1 MSIWLSKEQAENR
14 RELRRAHIRKTARI
28 ENCGQGI
35 MSSEPKLTEVTNR
48 AEFFIRRFLERVG
61 GVIDF
66 ALRRTP
72 MPRTDMASLI
82 PHLEQAVD
90 ENLQHEGQKV
100 IAPNRIELR
109 YDYETYTR
117 MGAAR
122 REFLERELTTNIYEY
137 IYNRRYDTSGTVQ
150 VKIAYDAFTRGL
162 EVRAEFGEA
171 KPAVLDSPQFNR
183 EPAAENVAEKSC
195 EVTLRNLSNKWQA
208 RATVKNT
215 SDPVGIGRNTANA
228 VQIKDLSV
236 SNFHAA
242 FVLRNDGTL
251 ELADRNSAN
260 GTFINGVQLDAAGR
274 RIVRHGDRLQ
284 FGDVELLLEVKMTER

>member
-1 MSIWLSKEQAENR
+1 
-14 RELRRAHIRKTARI
+14 
-28 ENCGQGI
+28 
-35 MSSEPKLTEVTNR
+35 MSSDPKITPVTNR
-48 AEFFIRRFLERVG
+48 AEFFLRRFFERVG

-72 MPRTDMASLI
+72 VPRTDLAALI
-82 PHLEQAVD
+82 PNLELAVD
-90 ENLQHEGQKV
+90 ENLRREGQK
-100 IAPNRIELR
+100 ITAPNLITLR

-117 MGAAR
+117 MGAPR

-137 IYNRRYDTSGTVQ
+137 IYNRRYDTTGTVQ

-171 KPAVLDSPQFNR
+171 KAAVLDSPQFNR
-183 EPAAENVAEKSC
+183 ELPAAENVSEKSC
-195 EVTLRNLSNKWQA
+195 GVLLRGLSDKWQA
-208 RATVKNT
+208 QATVKSN
-215 SDPVGIGRNTANA
+215 SEPVGIGRNSANA
-228 VQIKDLSV
+228 IHLNDLSV

-260 GTFINGVQLDAAGR
+260 GTSINGVQLESADR
-274 RIVRHGDRLQ
+274 KIVRHGDRLQ
-284 FGDVELLLEVKMTER
+284 LGDVELLLEVKMND